1 MITLEEARRLMMGAV
16 SRAGSEM
23 IRIGDALGRVAASDI
38 TAPANLPA
46 EPRSRLDGYAL
57 RSAETEGASDVQ
69 PVRVRLNPKTVSAGH
84 VPTTQLEAGTCTRVM
99 TGAVLPAGADAVL
112 AQEQARI
119 EGDHLIVNRPVK
131 PASGLVEEG
140 SDALRGEVL
149 AADGEVL
156 TPTRLALV
164 AAFGI
169 ERVPVTIR
177 PRVALLSTGDEVR
190 EPGSPPTQGISFS
203 NNRHLLAWLTQ
214 IHGGAPIH
222 LGVSGDDPAQ
232 IVGCLNRAEADLFV
246 TTGGTGRGDR
256 DFVQEVWRRLGVRK
270 VFERI
275 LISPG
280 RGTLGG
286 LRGGCPFLA
295 LPGNPWGGRVIFEEL
310 IKPLLW
316 RFQGFSC
323 HWPLTIRAMLRERV
337 TNRDGSCRVLP
348 GELILQGMTATF
360 SPLGRRGVSTFEQV
374 RNRFGYMILEP
385 HMLELSA
392 GGEVDVRLFD
402 LPMLAAAVLGMAGGS
417 GR

>member
-23 IRIGDALGRVAASDI
+23 IRIGDALGRVVASDI

-164 AAFGI
+164 AAFGM

-295 LPGNPWGGRVIFEEL
+295 LPGNPWGGAGHLRGAHQTTLVAPSGLLLPLAPDDPGHAEGTGHQSGRFLPCSARRAHTAGNDGNVFTVGEKGCQHL
-310 IKPLLW
+310 RTGSKPLWLYDSGAAYA
-316 RFQGFSC
+316 RTVS
-323 HWPLTIRAMLRERV
+323 
-337 TNRDGSCRVLP
+337 
-348 GELILQGMTATF
+348 
-360 SPLGRRGVSTFEQV
+360 RR
-374 RNRFGYMILEP
+374 
-385 HMLELSA
+385 
-392 GGEVDVRLFD
+392 
-402 LPMLAAAVLGMAGGS
+402 
-417 GR
+417 